1 MKLYTIKQVAEIMQV
16 DRSTVSRWIKTG
28 QLKHIK
34 INDRNKKINEEKLKD
49 LLKQGGKNNG

>member
-34 INDRNKKINEEKLKD
+34 INDRNKRISEEQLNAF
-49 LLKQGGKNNG
+49 LKQGGKNNG